1 MKHEPDCPTRSAD
14 AYFHK
19 MHEISDNI
27 NVKFNPANAVPHP
40 DPWNDW
46 LHQWTAK
53 DLEKMRLVTRFSA
66 DLTHV
71 VKNPVVMQPS
81 STQNLCSYNVYYISP
96 TLAHMYMNV

>member
-1 MKHEPDCPTRSAD
+1 VKHEPDCPTRSAD

-27 NVKFNPANAVPHP
+27 NVKFNPAKAVPHP

-46 LHQWTAK
+46 RHQWTAK

-81 STQNLCSYNVYYISP
+81 ST
-96 TLAHMYMNV
+96 